1 MLSKAAVLFVFT
13 VTALLL
19 FILAQILSN
28 WLLFGYVEWGNG
40 SDFIKY
46 LAIQIFLHF
55 SLCLVIMAVSVISRS
70 NIFSIIFGLFVC
82 MNVFSILYGI
92 IDKLA
97 ANMGY
102 HSFRTVTYTVSGK
115 IALMPMTPGIKDILP
130 AATTALIF
138 ILIALGASSII
149 FQKRDID

>member
-1 MLSKAAVLFVFT
+1 
-13 VTALLL
+13 
-19 FILAQILSN
+19 
-28 WLLFGYVEWGNG
+28 
-40 SDFIKY
+40 
-46 LAIQIFLHF
+46 
-55 SLCLVIMAVSVISRS
+55 
-70 NIFSIIFGLFVC
+70 